1 MATALQCIYCPMP
14 SGLSSRRQPT
24 NEEMIACPLQVIL
37 ASVSPILTKLPK
49 WIELGAY
56 LEFGDDEVRLCEACH
71 NVCEWVYFKLL
82 QYK

>member
-1 MATALQCIYCPMP
+1 
-14 SGLSSRRQPT
+14 
-24 NEEMIACPLQVIL
+24 MIACPLQVIL